1 MQTVKKSKQKVS
13 SADLTA
19 KQSILLSLCIILLF
33 LLLLFILFSDNGLA
47 DLFSLK
53 SEHGRLVQENERL
66 KQENLL
72 LFRTIERLKN
82 DPEYIESI
90 ARKELGM
97 IKKDEVILTP
107 KGAEK

>member
-1 MQTVKKSKQKVS
+1 MNTKQR
-13 SADLTA
+13 
-19 KQSILLSLCIILLF
+19 IFLSVCILF
-33 LLLLFILFSDNGLA
+33 LFSLLLFIMFSDSGLA
-47 DLFSLK
+47 DLFRLK
-53 SEHGRLVQENERL
+53 SERDRLLQENERL
-66 KQENLL
+66 KQENLS

-107 KGAEK
+107 KDTIKK